1 MRRKRFWTIL
11 LALLFIY
18 GFISIQF
25 MAAELNGYK
34 KVTENEYLVLYLN
47 YDTTELAV
55 QVKESGDIWFSNPPG
70 REKDEKV
77 ARGSDKDAL
86 NAQFSLSYYLPGNRQ
101 MFMNNYSDSVQYR
114 QFEIKA
120 IDNGVS
126 IDYVVGQE
134 WKKEDYIPL
143 IIDKKSM
150 EEKVLKNLS
159 AEEQEF
165 LLSQYHLFTLEPLE
179 PADKSIDIYNF
190 DEEQVLGSYNFA
202 TPLEEMRERDMER
215 LILHFLGIYVNNR
228 DDLESIADISAED
241 LNYLKDNPVYVQKR
255 TIRAWDR
262 DNIFLA
268 FQNSGYTPEELAK
281 DYQKLNL
288 EPPKANER
296 VFHITIEYFLDDRD
310 FLVRVPLDKV
320 KYPED
325 VVVAGKGSV
334 ETYPLYSLDILPYFG
349 AAGTDAEGY
358 IFVPDGSGAL
368 IYLNNGRLDAKPYG
382 KNLYGLDYALRP
394 RERIS
399 EITEQLHIPVYG
411 LKNGNKAFLAIIE
424 EGDAYAII
432 KADIAGRT
440 SSYNTVNGSF
450 ITMQR
455 TELVF
460 GYEWEETKM
469 SLFQSRLPEGNIQIR
484 YSFLNDEKANY
495 VGMAHR
501 YQEYLVRKYKLSP
514 LEKRENLPFMLE
526 VVTSIHET
534 RPVLGIPK
542 RLAKPVTTFRQ
553 VKEIIEDLEQE
564 GVKGIKLRLTGWLA
578 GGEHHYFPRSIRLED
593 VAGSKEEFRTL
604 LTYLNEKDIVLFPDV
619 SFSNIYKTNIWNDFL
634 NRRYAARF
642 LNRKIAS
649 IPDYNIATGQEKFK
663 GGRLVVSSKYL
674 SPLMDSFLDKYNQ
687 YEIDGLSLKYM
698 GQQLNSDYRTNPTVT
713 IDRQQSL
720 NSITNLLKKLKEQHE
735 LKLLVEGGNAYT
747 LPYVEQLVKVPLF
760 SSGLTIIDKGIP
772 FLPIVLHGY
781 IDYSGQP
788 LNILHNQY
796 SLLKSIETGAIPYY
810 RGIYSAS
817 DAVKRT
823 VFENEY
829 SLNYQQWL
837 PEAAELYQTL
847 NGCLKDTYNQRIIAH
862 RELMENV
869 FITIYSNGKAV
880 IVNYNKEAISID
892 GIEIKG
898 EGFKVIEEVYNE
910 KEIDF

>member
-179 PADKSIDIYNF
+179 PADKRIDIYNF

-460 GYEWEETKM
+460 G
-469 SLFQSRLPEGNIQIR
+469 
-484 YSFLNDEKANY
+484 
-495 VGMAHR
+495 
-501 YQEYLVRKYKLSP
+501 
-514 LEKRENLPFMLE
+514 
-526 VVTSIHET
+526 
-534 RPVLGIPK
+534 
-542 RLAKPVTTFRQ
+542 
-553 VKEIIEDLEQE
+553 
-564 GVKGIKLRLTGWLA
+564 
-578 GGEHHYFPRSIRLED
+578 
-593 VAGSKEEFRTL
+593 
-604 LTYLNEKDIVLFPDV
+604 
-619 SFSNIYKTNIWNDFL
+619 
-634 NRRYAARF
+634 
-642 LNRKIAS
+642 
-649 IPDYNIATGQEKFK
+649 
-663 GGRLVVSSKYL
+663 
-674 SPLMDSFLDKYNQ
+674 
-687 YEIDGLSLKYM
+687 
-698 GQQLNSDYRTNPTVT
+698 
-713 IDRQQSL
+713 
-720 NSITNLLKKLKEQHE
+720 
-735 LKLLVEGGNAYT
+735 
-747 LPYVEQLVKVPLF
+747 
-760 SSGLTIIDKGIP
+760 
-772 FLPIVLHGY
+772 
-781 IDYSGQP
+781 
-788 LNILHNQY
+788 
-796 SLLKSIETGAIPYY
+796 
-810 RGIYSAS
+810 
-817 DAVKRT
+817 
-823 VFENEY
+823 
-829 SLNYQQWL
+829 
-837 PEAAELYQTL
+837 
-847 NGCLKDTYNQRIIAH
+847 
-862 RELMENV
+862 
-869 FITIYSNGKAV
+869 
-880 IVNYNKEAISID
+880 
-892 GIEIKG
+892 
-898 EGFKVIEEVYNE
+898 
-910 KEIDF
+910 